1 MQHSPSPFNRYMFSL
16 KSSIIDVPL
25 SSKYASDNYLSVLTL
40 NSMLSFKLPPF
51 DFLFKETLTI
61 LFMLILHVYVTEF
74 T

>member
-16 KSSIIDVPL
+16 KSFIIDVPL

-51 DFLFKETLTI
+51 DFLFKETLT
-61 LFMLILHVYVTEF
+61 LKPLQFYLC
-74 T
+74 